1 MTLNK
6 TIFLFLLSGLIVG
19 CGGGGGSGSNDTV
32 ATTKDEIL
40 STEFDNTTS
49 YKWGSIQFDT
59 TFVEIT
65 KNSRNGN
72 IWYADYS
79 KLDKGTEPDIG
90 RLMLS
95 TDGLYKPD
103 ETKYPL
109 GYRRYILRSTSQDGT
124 TLRKTPYNKDGLKN
138 IVVEEKGRW
147 IDLTNVR
154 ISDRTAVYWNLLAEK
169 IPTSVFFHPEP
180 IGDQFKDFLALT
192 KKNTFPAG
200 AKCFQVE
207 RTNYSVPYY
216 VITNTESL
224 AYINGVS
231 VNNFS
236 DYVSLAGG
244 NAVTGKWGNIQWAY
258 LNTEANDPK
267 YYTISAYMNI
277 DNKLASGYWQKNP
290 NTSIDSIIAGYEKSL
305 DSFNNNDD
313 VISFQSAIAEAKNEC
328 TYYNSVASQK
338 IESLMNQTL
347 LN

>member
-1 MTLNK
+1 
-6 TIFLFLLSGLIVG
+6 
-19 CGGGGGSGSNDTV
+19 GGSSDTV

-40 STEFDNTTS
+40 NTEFDNTTS

-72 IWYADYS
+72 IWYADYP

-95 TDGLYKPD
+95 TDGLYRPD

-138 IVVEEKGRW
+138 IVIEEKGRW
-147 IDLTNVR
+147 IDLKNVR

-169 IPTSVFFHPEP
+169 IPTSVFFHPKL

-207 RTNYSVPYY
+207 RTSYSVPYY

-224 AYINGVS
+224 AFINGVS
-231 VNNFS
+231 VNNLS
-236 DYVSLAGG
+236 NYISLAGS
-244 NAVTGKWGNIQWAY
+244 NAVTGKWGNVQWAY

-267 YYTISAYMNI
+267 YYTISVYM
-277 DNKLASGYWQKNP
+277 
-290 NTSIDSIIAGYEKSL
+290 
-305 DSFNNNDD
+305 
-313 VISFQSAIAEAKNEC
+313 
-328 TYYNSVASQK
+328 
-338 IESLMNQTL
+338 
-347 LN
+347 